1 MLAAIALQTF
11 GFDIINSKLPIL
23 LTTEFARTAY
33 SELLPHP
40 ELKNADGEFDTDD
53 NFPSGSSDSA
63 TG

>member
-40 ELKNADGEFDTDD
+40 ELKNADGEFDLSFQTDSML
-53 NFPSGSSDSA
+53 NL
-63 TG
+63 